1 MFGVFAMSLA
11 LAGCAAGDALEAATG
26 QGFGGAPT
34 TGVAESEGT
43 GSSGDMPP
51 PASDTDLPPVDWTTS
66 STGAED
72 TSSDGSETGDSSSG
86 DSSGGSSGET
96 APEVILPCDFEYT
109 FEPATP
115 GPGAFFVEVSDP
127 DPLTYVGLTLVG
139 PNTVQGE
146 FVDVVAEEPWA
157 WRFAVDGHIPGEY
170 ALEFSS
176 AQSEDG
182 PRTTRATCSL
192 EVQPAR
198 R

>member
-1 MFGVFAMSLA
+1 MFGVLAMTLA
-11 LAGCAAGDALEAATG
+11 LAGCAAGGELEAVTG

-34 TGVAESEGT
+34 TGAVESTGT
-43 GSSGDMPP
+43 GSSGDVPP
-51 PASDTDLPPVDWTTS
+51 PSSDTDLPPVDWTTS
-66 STGAED
+66 STGAEE
-72 TSSDGSETGDSSSG
+72 TSSGGSETGDSSSG
-86 DSSGGSSGET
+86 DSSGET

-109 FEPATP
+109 FEPAAP
-115 GPGAFFVEVSDP
+115 GPGTFFVEVSDP

-139 PNTVQGE
+139 PNTVYGE

-157 WRFAVDGHIPGEY
+157 WRFEVEGHVPGEY

-182 PRTTRATCSL
+182 PRTTWATCSL
-192 EVQPAR
+192 EVQPVR